1 MEVSELDFHSVFGL
15 LHTGSAPSLSS
26 EDLASRISSCVQTVT
41 NTDDTCLSLSLIESV
56 ISRLA
61 AHSFT
66 ADAAVYYQDVIRRL
80 FTERNLMAKLVS
92 LLSCQDKLVSH
103 LSAKC
108 MSVYVIKEL
117 GIAGLSSCMWTD
129 ACAAVLERSV
139 SGCELD
145 SCLWSVTAV
154 IKGVLKA
161 DMGQN
166 KREVL
171 TRLLSA
177 LDSSITHL
185 YRNLLPLSTKDP
197 HSTDMKCVC
206 KSMSE
211 FIELL
216 EALNAARLRHGLSSS
231 AQRLSFTRCSSLL
244 HVIRTDVEYVV
255 KKRVLLLLKKSVLR
269 RAGDDWALGDMQSAS
284 GEDLSLTEDLLS
296 MADTVLQEVNAG
308 WLKEVPVKAQASFF
322 GGNCDVNGRMKK
334 DDVILRAV
342 SLILLKSL
350 EIKIKS
356 LGQQGSAGEIEVQQ
370 YLTELMLFLQRHV
383 SLDSHRC
390 CWVSALFAE
399 QDDDMMEA
407 TNTLMALYLYQ
418 KRSCSDSGVCVWG
431 FNPHCLFILLL
442 RSLSFDHSVLLDF
455 LISSETCFLEYFVRY
470 LKLLCQDWTGLCR
483 SSQHIE
489 DGGGDAKRGSDLSI
503 PASSAAAAVPCGESA
518 TGNQVETALVS
529 RLVDYGSSDESEEAD
544 AVDCGA
550 SVMLV
555 EESLLGK
562 VLACLMDLRTAV
574 SRLHNRGLFPY
585 NPSSLLKLLNGVES
599 QRNRL
604 R

>member
-15 LHTGSAPSLSS
+15 LHAGSAPSLSS

-92 LLSCQDKLVSH
+92 LLRCQDKLVSH

-129 ACAAVLERSV
+129 SCAAVLERSV

-269 RAGDDWALGDMQSAS
+269 RAGDDWALGDVQSAS

-322 GGNCDVNGRMKK
+322 GGNCDVDGTMKK
-334 DDVILRAV
+334 DDVILRADLRV
-342 SLILLKSL
+342 RL
-350 EIKIKS
+350 
-356 LGQQGSAGEIEVQQ
+356 
-370 YLTELMLFLQRHV
+370 
-383 SLDSHRC
+383 
-390 CWVSALFAE
+390 
-399 QDDDMMEA
+399 
-407 TNTLMALYLYQ
+407 
-418 KRSCSDSGVCVWG
+418 KRS
-431 FNPHCLFILLL
+431 
-442 RSLSFDHSVLLDF
+442 
-455 LISSETCFLEYFVRY
+455 
-470 LKLLCQDWTGLCR
+470 
-483 SSQHIE
+483 
-489 DGGGDAKRGSDLSI
+489 SI
-503 PASSAAAAVPCGESA
+503 
-518 TGNQVETALVS
+518 
-529 RLVDYGSSDESEEAD
+529 
-544 AVDCGA
+544 
-550 SVMLV
+550 
-555 EESLLGK
+555 
-562 VLACLMDLRTAV
+562 
-574 SRLHNRGLFPY
+574 
-585 NPSSLLKLLNGVES
+585 
-599 QRNRL
+599 
-604 R
+604 

>member
-1 MEVSELDFHSVFGL
+1 MEASGLDFRSVFGL
-15 LHTGSAPSLSS
+15 LRAGSVPSLSS
-26 EDLASRISSCVQTVT
+26 EDVASRISACVQTVT
-41 NTDDTCLSLSLIESV
+41 NTEDTCLSLSLIESI
-56 ISRLA
+56 ISRLT

-66 ADAAVYYQDVIRRL
+66 EDATVYYQDVIRRL
-80 FTERNLMAKLVS
+80 FSEINLTAKLVS
-92 LLSCQDKLVSH
+92 LLSCQDQLVSH

-108 MSVYVIKEL
+108 MSVYIINEL
-117 GIAGLSSCMWTD
+117 CIAGMSSCMWTD
-129 ACAAVLERSV
+129 ACAAVFERSV
-139 SGCELD
+139 SGSELD

-161 DMGQN
+161 DTRQN

-177 LDSSITHL
+177 LDFSITHL
-185 YRNLLPLSTKDP
+185 YRNLLALDTQNP
-197 HSTDMKCVC
+197 HSTDMRSVC

-231 AQRLSFTRCSSLL
+231 SQRLSFTLCSSLL
-244 HVIRTDVEYVV
+244 YVIRADVEYVV

-269 RAGDDWALGDMQSAS
+269 RTGDDWALGDVQSAS
-284 GEDLSLTEDLLS
+284 GEDLSLAEDLLN
-296 MADTVLQEVNAG
+296 MADTVLLEVNAG

-322 GGNCDVNGRMKK
+322 GGNCDGTMKK
-334 DDVILRAV
+334 DDVTLRAV

-350 EIKIKS
+350 EIKTQSPHQK
-356 LGQQGSAGEIEVQQ
+356 GSAGEIDVAR
-370 YLTELMLFLQRHV
+370 YLTELMLFLQHHV

-407 TNTLMALYLYQ
+407 INTLMALYLYQ
-418 KRSCSDSGVCVWG
+418 KRSCPDSGVCVWG

-455 LISSETCFLEYFVRY
+455 LISSETCFLEYCVRY
-470 LKLLCQDWTGLCR
+470 LKLLRQDWAGLRR
-483 SSQHIE
+483 SSRHIE
-489 DGGGDAKRGSDLSI
+489 DCDGDAKRGSDLSI
-503 PASSAAAAVPCGESA
+503 PAPSAAAVPCGESA
-518 TGNQVETALVS
+518 TGNQVEAALVS

-562 VLACLMDLRTAV
+562 VFACLMDLRTAV
-574 SRLHNRGLFPY
+574 TRLHNRGLFPY

-599 QRNRL
+599 QRNML